1 MALSARKLERIAKG
15 LPALFEEYKRGV
27 MNEFADYVRAELEK
41 QHLQGRNLYGRKYP
55 KPKKGN
61 PPMLDTGNLMSGY
74 VVTIIGTKLIIDNA
88 VTYSIYLEHDGQ
100 HQHLPNDNDMPP
112 KWAAKLA
119 QIKAKQGRKLD
130 RALTALGR

>member
-74 VVTIIGTKLIIDNA
+74 VVTVIGSRLEINNT
-88 VTYSIYLEHDGQ
+88 TFYSMFLNKDGE
-100 HQHLPNDNDMPP
+100 HQHLPDDKRMPV
-112 KWAAKLA
+112 KWKEKLTAIRAKH
-119 QIKAKQGRKLD
+119 KKKLD

>member
-41 QHLQGRNLYGRKYP
+41 QHLQGRNLYGLKYP

-88 VTYSIYLEHDGQ
+88 VTYSVFLEHDGQ
-100 HQHLPNDNDMPP
+100 HQHLPNDNDIPP
-112 KWAAKLA
+112 KWAAKLT